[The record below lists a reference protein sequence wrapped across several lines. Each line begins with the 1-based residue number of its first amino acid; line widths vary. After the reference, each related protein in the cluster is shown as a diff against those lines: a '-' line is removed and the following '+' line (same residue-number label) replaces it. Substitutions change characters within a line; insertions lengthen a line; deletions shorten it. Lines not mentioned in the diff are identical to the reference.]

1 MPRLQWTRASSAALL
16 ALVGALSLT
25 ACSDDDDTTPDAGT
39 RPDSGTQV
47 EDAGTDAGTDAGPTV
62 DTGIP
67 WDGGSAGS
75 FSCEGK
81 ATTTLTFAPGEEQEL
96 QNQVNTLAE
105 CTTIQLA
112 AGTFTFKN
120 AITIRQNGVTI
131 AGAGKGV
138 KGEGTG
144 TASSTVLV
152 FTTAAANS
160 NGLDVVGNRFEVRD
174 VAVWNAKKDAIR
186 VESSTDVVMR
196 RVRTEW
202 AEADKESNGKYG
214 LYPVKSKYVV
224 IDECEAYNA
233 ADAGIYVG
241 QTEYAVVRNSVALQN
256 VAGIEIE
263 NTKYAYVM
271 GNTARDNTTGL
282 VVFDLPGNPI
292 KGTDI
297 RVVNNII
304 TDNNRNNFAS
314 VEASSSTVSQVPA
327 GTGTFILASRRVEL
341 TGNTWENNNS
351 LDVAVLSGLIIED
364 DPALWAAGGLNFAS
378 ADISIHDN
386 VFKGGSG
393 DNVDNGNLSASRRP
407 LGALMATLYAYGETQ
422 GTRNVEHLVW
432 DGVDPFG
439 HARTEL
445 NPINICFTKNTLP
458 AGTTSAIVDL
468 DLVSA
473 GRTKPPSVVTSLA
486 VGWHIITAGIAAWL
500 WGAIG
505 VAFAVCGTQLF
516 MATGL
521 WIATARGRRRQ
532 GQGDT
537 AAPAS
542 ERPRVGKEIQ

>member
-25 ACSDDDDTTPDAGT
+25 ACSDEEDDKKPDAGSQ
-39 RPDSGTQV
+39 PVDAGTQV
-47 EDAGTDAGTDAGPTV
+47 DAGTDAGTDAGPPV

-67 WDGGSAGS
+67 WDGGSAGG

-81 ATTTLTFAPGEEQEL
+81 ATATLTFAPGEEEKL
-96 QNQVNTLAE
+96 QDQVNTLAE

-112 AGTFTFKN
+112 AGTFTFDN

-152 FTTAAANS
+152 FTNAAANS

-174 VAVWNAKKDAIR
+174 VAVWNAKKDAVR

-202 AEADKESNGKYG
+202 AQADKETNGKYG

-263 NTKYAYVM
+263 NTKYAYVI

-304 TDNNRNNFAS
+304 TDNNRNNFAA
-314 VEASSSTVSQVPA
+314 VAASSSTVSQVPA

-351 LDVAVLSGLIIED
+351 LDVAVLSGLIIEEN
-364 DPALWAAGGLNFAS
+364 PALWAAGGFNFES
-378 ADISIHDN
+378 ADINIHGN

-393 DNVDNGNLSASRRP
+393 DNVDNGKLDPSRRP
-407 LGALMATLYAYGETQ
+407 LGALVATLYAYGETQ
-422 GTRNVEHLVW
+422 GTRQVEHLVW
-432 DGVDPFG
+432 DGVDPVM
-439 HARTEL
+439 HNRAEL

-458 AGTTSAIVDL
+458 AGTTTAIVDL
-468 DLVSA
+468 DLLAA
-473 GRTKPPSVVTSLA
+473 GTAVTKGDLA
-486 VGWHIITAGIAAWL
+486 GGWAKTRHYA
-500 WGAIG
+500 
-505 VAFAVCGTQLF
+505 
-516 MATGL
+516 ATG
-521 WIATARGRRRQ
+521 TAFDCAGFSPALTI
-532 GQGDT
+532 GDNI
-537 AAPAS
+537 
-542 ERPRVGKEIQ
+542 K